1 MSDAAAS
8 APLLAPPTPAEA
20 EAQRRQNEQHHYED
34 EDTSSRITKLRRWLA
49 EFLLSRGKHFL
60 VMGVVTL
67 DVAALLVN
75 IFIQLIACEMH
86 QNDERWVQDLISGIE
101 GLGLF
106 FSSLFM
112 VELAACLFC
121 FGFG

>member
-1 MSDAAAS
+1 
-8 APLLAPPTPAEA
+8 
-20 EAQRRQNEQHHYED
+20 
-34 EDTSSRITKLRRWLA
+34 
-49 EFLLSRGKHFL
+49 
-60 VMGVVTL
+60 MGVVTL
-67 DVAALLVN
+67 DVAALLAN

-86 QNDERWVQDLISGIE
+86 QNDERWVEDLISGIE

-112 VELAACLFC
+112 VELAACIFC